1 MDRVYGAP
9 CRPGTNC
16 RPHAPAKAGS
26 ISAQTRMGFLD
37 MLAVGWRMVA
47 PEAQGETSRI
57 ALEPSI
63 RS

>member
-1 MDRVYGAP
+1 
-9 CRPGTNC
+9 
-16 RPHAPAKAGS
+16 
-26 ISAQTRMGFLD
+26 MGFLD